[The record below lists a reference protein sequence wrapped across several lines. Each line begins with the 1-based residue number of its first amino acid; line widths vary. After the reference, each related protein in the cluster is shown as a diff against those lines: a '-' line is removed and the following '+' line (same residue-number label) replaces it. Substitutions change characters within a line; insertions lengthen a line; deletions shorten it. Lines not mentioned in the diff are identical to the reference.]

1 MLRLFAILSS
11 TFKYDLLNYFDDLI
25 KLLSDLYLNKFLD
38 TLAKPFFALLITS
51 IGYNSDQLWDKLFY

>member
-38 TLAKPFFALLITS
+38 TLAKPSLHYLL
-51 IGYNSDQLWDKLFY
+51 QV